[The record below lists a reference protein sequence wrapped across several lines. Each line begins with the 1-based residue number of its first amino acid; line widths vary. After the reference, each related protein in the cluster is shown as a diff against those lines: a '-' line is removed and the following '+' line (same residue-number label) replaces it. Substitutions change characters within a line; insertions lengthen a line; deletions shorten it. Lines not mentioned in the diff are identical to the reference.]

1 MPILISSIPLSTFAF
16 SQHLHNKFSQIVK
29 VKEYK
34 NDKNLFFKE
43 KKEILLIGHTASL
56 CLCRAG
62 SIINV
67 DVWLLN
73 KRHGVV
79 DKQGLDFVKLFVAW
93 RFYISE
99 LGIWYLL
106 IIVTQGEKV

>member
-1 MPILISSIPLSTFAF
+1 MPILINSIPLSTFAF
-16 SQHLHNKFSQIVK
+16 SQHLHNKLSQIVK

-34 NDKNLFFKE
+34 NDKNLFVKE

-67 DVWLLN
+67 D
-73 KRHGVV
+73 GVV

-99 LGIWYLL
+99 LGI
-106 IIVTQGEKV
+106 